1 MLEFN
6 IYVFLGK
13 KVNLYYL
20 IKKCFNEDNLK
31 SIYQFLLDAEK
42 SFEPLLI
49 VIDKFYHGPVG
60 IVIYYLM

>member
-31 SIYQFLLDAEK
+31 SIY
-42 SFEPLLI
+42 
-49 VIDKFYHGPVG
+49 
-60 IVIYYLM
+60 